1 MVSGVVNK
9 HKRESSV
16 GDTSRAGARVTSAQ
30 AWLTSSQLQS
40 HLISAVSEL
49 QSALNKMNEA
59 EGGDSRRDEHGRI
72 FAKRGTKVTRTRSNT
87 FIRVIFI
94 SSLKE
99 NVQEK

>member
-72 FAKRGTKVTRTRSNT
+72 FAKRGTKVTRPHQT
-87 FIRVIFI
+87 FLSV
-94 SSLKE
+94 
-99 NVQEK
+99 